1 MSEITT
7 TNNTKQ
13 GKLYV
18 GPAPLPQGAKLT
30 GTVTRDGYD
39 TGALVELANGRQVQ
53 YNAGVIRNLPGVIG
67 RPPMSAEKTTT
78 IGVRLPQSIYDKIP
92 EPRSEWVRKL
102 IMDNL

>member
-1 MSEITT
+1 MSKITT
-7 TNNTKQ
+7 TTNIKQ
-13 GKLYV
+13 GKLYA
-18 GPAPLPQGAKLT
+18 GPAPLPQGAKII

-53 YNAGVIRNLPGVIG
+53 YNAGVIRNLPGVMG

-78 IGVRLPQSIYDKIP
+78 IGVRLPQSIYDKMP

-102 IMDNL
+102 IIANL